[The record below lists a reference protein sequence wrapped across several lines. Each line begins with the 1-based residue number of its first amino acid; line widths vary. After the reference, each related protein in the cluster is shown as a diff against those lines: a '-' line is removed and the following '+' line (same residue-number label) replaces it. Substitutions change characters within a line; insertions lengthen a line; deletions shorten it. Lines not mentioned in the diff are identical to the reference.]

1 MIGNDIACVVNE
13 GSNTPHTVIIFGI
26 VVVAACIVKCEPDDY
41 GKSICK
47 GFSLLLG
54 KNVPNGLIVIGFAIE
69 QRVHQPVDRLCLFKL
84 ASLVPIVDQL
94 IVQIQNV
101 RYVFYDRGKYRY
113 HSVDRRN
120 AEARHFSERFKQARI
135 PLVDGGMIILEDT
148 CVGHDRTNE
157 VVHLIIGKLTH
168 KDRNERCRCLFNTH
182 IAVSEVAIRKICAVS
197 ALIISRYR
205 RKRLKLGVFLACGCR
220 IEHRNG
226 FIGILGI
233 NGGLGRKHKAVSN
246 HHFKEPRQERGNI
259 SAFGIGIVPNLIALI
274 DHISRED
281 RKVSEY
287 NVYVRYLPAVVK
299 LIVRVDRIELSDHL
313 HSLLIV
319 LTSGFM
325 TDRVSVLT
333 VASNQ
338 VIHSVTHKAHLG
350 GSD

>member
-84 ASLVPIVDQL
+84 TSLVPIVDQL
-94 IVQIQNV
+94 IVQIQNM
-101 RYVFYDRGKYRY
+101 RYVFYNRSKYRY
-113 HSVDRRN
+113 HGIDRRTG
-120 AEARHFSERFKQARI
+120 ESCYFSERFKQARI
-135 PLVDGGMIILEDT
+135 PLVDGGILILEDT
-148 CVGHDRTNE
+148 CVGHDHTHK

-168 KDRNERCRCLFNTH
+168 KDRNERCRRLFNTH
-182 IAVSEVAIRKICAVS
+182 IAVSKVAIRTICAVS

-233 NGGLGRKHKAVSN
+233 DDGLGRKHKAVSN

-287 NVYVRYLPAVVK
+287 NVYVSYLPAVVK
-299 LIVRVDRIELSDHL
+299 LIVRVDRIQLSDHF
-313 HSLLIV
+313 HSLSMV
-319 LTSGFM
+319 FA
-325 TDRVSVLT
+325 VSIMADGIATFT
-333 VASNQ
+333 VASY
-338 VIHSVTHKAHLG
+338 
-350 GSD
+350 